1 MVDSKTLITLEN
13 QNVYFGVD
21 KVSHVL
27 LFFLLMANISEQKI
41 VVICDFSE
49 RMKEVILHGVRLA
62 GILNKE
68 VCLTAIWKNKEQK
81 ALIQEKLINAT
92 QAIKA
97 NAPQMRVSSLLIKN
111 SLLDNLGKLT
121 WDYDA
126 VLIVLHQAEIKSGLK
141 AFRESS
147 IAFLFV
153 KGDSPEFLNY
163 KNVLVPLDCRKA
175 SKETALWA
183 SFFGR
188 FNHSLVQ
195 VIYARETDKEQAGLL
210 MKNLNF
216 FKKFLSNLNVSHQVI
231 AGKSSSWGI
240 CSETIANARV
250 LKGDVMVFSGSAYI
264 SMIDLLIG
272 LPEKRIIQ
280 KAGDLPILIINP
292 RKEIC
297 VMCD

>member
-1 MVDSKTLITLEN
+1 MD
-13 QNVYFGVD
+13 
-21 KVSHVL
+21 
-27 LFFLLMANISEQKI
+27 
-41 VVICDFSE
+41 
-49 RMKEVILHGVRLA
+49 
-62 GILNKE
+62 
-68 VCLTAIWKNKEQK
+68 
-81 ALIQEKLINAT
+81 
-92 QAIKA
+92 
-97 NAPQMRVSSLLIKN
+97 
-111 SLLDNLGKLT
+111 KLT

-126 VLIVLHQAEIKSGLK
+126 ILIVLHQGDLKFGLK

-163 KNVLVPLDCRKA
+163 KNVLVPLDYRKA

-183 SFFGR
+183 SFLGR
-188 FNHSLVQ
+188 FNKSNIQ
-195 VIYARETDKEQAGLL
+195 VIYACETDKEQAGNL

-216 FKKFLSNLNVSHQVI
+216 IKKFLSNLRVAHQVI

-240 CSETIANARV
+240 CKETMTNARQ
-250 LKGDVMVFSGSAYI
+250 LKGDVMVFSGSAYV

-280 KAGDLPILIINP
+280 KAGELPILIINP

-297 VMCD
+297 MMCD

>member
-1 MVDSKTLITLEN
+1 MS
-13 QNVYFGVD
+13 
-21 KVSHVL
+21 
-27 LFFLLMANISEQKI
+27 NISEQKI
-41 VVICDFSE
+41 VVICDFSD
-49 RMKEVILHGVRLA
+49 RMKEVIVHGVSLA

-68 VCLTAIWKNKEQK
+68 ICLTAIWKTKYQK
-81 ALIQEKLINAT
+81 TWLQGKLIKAT
-92 QAIKA
+92 QSIKQ
-97 NAPQMRVSSLLIKN
+97 NVPELRVSSLLLKN
-111 SLLDNLGKLT
+111 SLRDNMEKLA

-126 VLIVLHQAEIKSGLK
+126 VMVVIHQYDIKIGLK

-163 KNVLVPLDCRKA
+163 KNVLLPLDYRKA
-175 SKETALWA
+175 TKETALWA

-188 FNHSLVQ
+188 FNRSQVH
-195 VIYARETDKEQAGLL
+195 VIYACETDKEQAVSL

-216 FKKFLSNLNVSHQVI
+216 IQKFLSNLNVACKVI

-240 CSETIANARV
+240 CNETLVNALK
-250 LKGDVMVFSGSAYI
+250 LKGDVMIFAGSAYV

-272 LPEKRIIQ
+272 LPEKRII
-280 KAGDLPILIINP
+280 KRAGDLPILIINP

>member
-1 MVDSKTLITLEN
+1 MS
-13 QNVYFGVD
+13 
-21 KVSHVL
+21 
-27 LFFLLMANISEQKI
+27 NISEQKI

-49 RMKEVILHGVRLA
+49 RMKEVIVHGVRLA
-62 GILNKE
+62 GMLNKE
-68 VCLTAIWKNKEQK
+68 LCLTAIWKSKEQK
-81 ALIQEKLINAT
+81 TRFQEKLIKAT
-92 QAIKA
+92 QAIKQ
-97 NAPQMRVSSLLIKN
+97 NVPELRVSSLLIKN
-111 SLLDNLGKLT
+111 SLRNNMEKLA

-126 VLIVLHQAEIKSGLK
+126 VLLILHQGDIKIGLK

-153 KGDSPEFLNY
+153 KGDSPDFLNY
-163 KNVLVPLDCRKA
+163 KNVLVPLDYRRA

-188 FNHSLVQ
+188 FNRSQVQ
-195 VIYARETDKEQAGLL
+195 VIYACETDKEQAVSL

-216 FKKFLSNLNVSHQVI
+216 IKKFLSNLNVACQVV

-240 CSETIANARV
+240 CNETLVNAQK
-250 LKGDVMVFSGSAYI
+250 LKGDVMVFAGSAYV
-264 SMIDLLIG
+264 SMVDLLIG

>member
-1 MVDSKTLITLEN
+1 MP
-13 QNVYFGVD
+13 
-21 KVSHVL
+21 
-27 LFFLLMANISEQKI
+27 NISEQKI

-49 RMKEVILHGVRLA
+49 RMKEVIVHGVKLA
-62 GILNKE
+62 GMLNKE
-68 VCLTAIWKNKEQK
+68 LCLTAIWKSQEQK
-81 ALIQEKLINAT
+81 SWLQDKLIKAT
-92 QAIKA
+92 QAIKQ
-97 NAPQMRVSSLLIKN
+97 NVPDLRVSSLLLKN
-111 SLLDNLGKLT
+111 SLRDNMEKLA

-126 VLIVLHQAEIKSGLK
+126 VLVVIHQYDFRFGLK

-153 KGDSPEFLNY
+153 KGDSADFLSY
-163 KNVLVPLDCRKA
+163 KNVLLPLDYRKA
-175 SKETALWA
+175 TKETALWA

-188 FNHSLVQ
+188 FNRSQVQ
-195 VIYARETDKEQAGLL
+195 VIYACETDKEQAVSL

-216 FKKFLSNLNVSHQVI
+216 IQKFLSNLNVACQVT
-231 AGKSSSWGI
+231 AGKSTSWGI
-240 CSETIANARV
+240 CNETLANALK
-250 LKGDVMVFSGSAYI
+250 LKGDVMIFAGSAYV

-272 LPEKRIIQ
+272 LPEKRIIK

>member
-1 MVDSKTLITLEN
+1 MS
-13 QNVYFGVD
+13 
-21 KVSHVL
+21 
-27 LFFLLMANISEQKI
+27 NISEQKI
-41 VVICDFSE
+41 VVVCDFSE
-49 RMKEVILHGVRLA
+49 RMKEVIVHGVRLA

-68 VCLTAIWKNKEQK
+68 LCLTAIWKSKEQK
-81 ALIQEKLINAT
+81 TLIQEKLINAT
-92 QAIKA
+92 HAIKQ
-97 NAPQMRVSSLLIKN
+97 NVPDMRVSSLLIKN
-111 SLLDNLGKLT
+111 SLLDNMEKLT

-126 VLIVLHQAEIKSGLK
+126 VLIVIHQRDIKFGLK

-153 KGDSPEFLNY
+153 KGDSPDFLGY

-188 FNHSLVQ
+188 FNRSQVQ
-195 VIYARETDKEQAGLL
+195 VVYACETDKEQAVSL

-216 FKKFLSNLNVSHQVI
+216 IKKFLSNLNVLHQVI

-240 CSETIANARV
+240 CKETMTNARV

-272 LPEKRIIQ
+272 LPEKRIIRQ
-280 KAGDLPILIINP
+280 AGELPILIINP